1 MRHIYRRFVFVAVL
15 LLALLN
21 QSSDG
26 AFELDNALLGQPNIS
41 CHPDTIEMRF
51 RTKRPFTGKIYVQGH
66 YANPDCRVDFSEAGG
81 ADHDGRGGIRLHHG
95 SCDMDRKRMVSPS
108 GGTGM
113 EFSTVLVIS
122 FHPLFV
128 TKTDRAFHINCLYK
142 EADRNV
148 DAKMDVG
155 DVTPAN
161 IQNDMPIPQCHYS
174 IRKDE
179 LNGEIL
185 KFARVGDLIVHRWEC
200 ESDQFGMLVHSCFV
214 EDVQGERVPV
224 IDERGCHKDQNL
236 LGDPTYSEALNLA
249 YRESYVFKFRD
260 RVGVRFS
267 CEIKLCM
274 KAEDGCSDITP
285 PNCQD
290 SKGYQEHYQ
299 HSRDDPL
306 GVGGGNQ
313 SKTATAASNIN
324 KRTRR
329 SIRTV
334 DADLISQYVFVL
346 DEPVEGEDEG
356 EDDAS
361 IGTSNAAVPVK
372 LRSRLAKD
380 RALLAGS
387 PVCVSP
393 ALFAAIVIVVLASFG
408 LASAIV
414 GHRLFQLS
422 RSGGIFCDEAKHS
435 APSAATLSSPSVL
448 SSPLSSISSIG
459 SSSNPSMIRL
469 PQSLLF
475 NKR

>member
-1 MRHIYRRFVFVAVL
+1 MRPIFRHFASVAAFL
-15 LLALLN
+15 FAMLN

-26 AFELDNALLGQPNIS
+26 AFELDNALLGQPTIS

-51 RTKRPFTGKIYVQGH
+51 RTQRPFTGKIYVQGH

-95 SCDMDRKRMVSPS
+95 SCDMDRKRMVGPE

-148 DAKMDVG
+148 GVDINVG

-161 IQNDMPIPQCHYS
+161 IQNDMPIPQCKYT

-274 KAEDGCSDITP
+274 KAEDGCAEITP
-285 PNCQD
+285 PNCQESS
-290 SKGYQEHYQ
+290 SKSYPAEHYQ

-306 GVGGGNQ
+306 GGGANRTKG
-313 SKTATAASNIN
+313 TAQ
-324 KRTRR
+324 KRSRR

-346 DEPVEGEDEG
+346 DEPVEGE
-356 EDDAS
+356 EDDDDGQRNGAVGAVKAGG
-361 IGTSNAAVPVK
+361 GTAPGK
-372 LRSRLAKD
+372 LRGRTTNNELTS
-380 RALLAGS
+380 S
-387 PVCVSP
+387 ICINF
-393 ALFAAIVIVVLASFG
+393 ALFVAVLFVVLVSFG
-408 LASAIV
+408 LAIAVV
-414 GHRLFQLS
+414 GHSLFQ
-422 RSGGIFCDEAKHS
+422 RSKCGTVLREPFQRSS
-435 APSAATLSSPSVL
+435 ASSSPSVL
-448 SSPLSSISSIG
+448 SASLSVRSSDGSP
-459 SSSNPSMIRL
+459 NPSMVRL